1 MHNDPKCFR
10 TDTYYSTYDEMQKL
24 YADNGLECVNH
35 FAQDGLAPLF
45 GNKVDKWSDEQFA
58 IWSDYHLSV
67 CSEKTIIDM
76 SNHVIIVG
84 RKK

>member
-1 MHNDPKCFR
+1 
-10 TDTYYSTYDEMQKL
+10 MQKF
-24 YADNGLECVNH
+24 YADNGLECVDN

-45 GNKVDKWSDEQFA
+45 GNTVDKWSDEQFA
-58 IWSDYHLSV
+58 ILSDYHLSV
-67 CSEKTIIDM
+67 CSEKSIIDM